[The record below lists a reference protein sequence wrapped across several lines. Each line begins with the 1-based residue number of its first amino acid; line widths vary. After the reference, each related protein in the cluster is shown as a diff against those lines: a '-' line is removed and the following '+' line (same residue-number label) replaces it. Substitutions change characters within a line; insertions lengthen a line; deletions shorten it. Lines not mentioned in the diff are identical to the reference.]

1 MFQFINLM
9 PCYPPDLS
17 KTVGTCSG
25 ILTDSSG
32 QIASMGYPYGYIG
45 GLSCYWMIYPPTS
58 RSISLTFQDFDLEG
72 LGGDCRYDYIEVRV
86 KS

>member
-1 MFQFINLM
+1 
-9 PCYPPDLS
+9 
-17 KTVGTCSG
+17 
-25 ILTDSSG
+25 
-32 QIASMGYPYGYIG
+32 MGYPYGYIG

-86 KS
+86 SGWN